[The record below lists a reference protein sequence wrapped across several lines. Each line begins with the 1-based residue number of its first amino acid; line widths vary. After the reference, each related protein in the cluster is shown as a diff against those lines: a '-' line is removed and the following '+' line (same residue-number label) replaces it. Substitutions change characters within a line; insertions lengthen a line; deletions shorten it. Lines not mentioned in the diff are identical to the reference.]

1 MSDPTPSRPEAVEP
15 FDLLVE
21 AAEIVS
27 RHTLNLDNL
36 LDRLVGLV
44 SRVVDSELIAIM
56 LKMDD
61 DSLKVRFSRG
71 YDDDVAADLR
81 VKLGKGI
88 TGAAA
93 ASRQTIVVNDVSQD
107 RRYIEAVSSIRSEMA
122 VPLIARGD
130 LVGVIDLQSTKIGEF
145 GDQERSLLELIASRF
160 SIAIEAARLYRSTM
174 RQNRVLKTLSEIAQ
188 EFSRI
193 LKLDQLLAKIAAL
206 IRPVIPYHALSILL
220 LEEGGTVLKHYFGVR
235 YDERIQWDNVKLGV
249 GIVGVAAQTKQT
261 VLVRDTRLDERYV
274 PVIEGIRSEVAVPL
288 LLKDKV
294 IGVIDLECEQVGAF
308 TAQSVQT
315 LSLLAPQI
323 ATAIE
328 NARLYEQVARNE
340 ARMEQDLAAARVLQE
355 NLLYAATPEFP
366 GVEIAAHN
374 EAALE
379 VTGDL
384 YDFFP
389 APGLELGILIGDV
402 SGKGTAAA
410 LYGALA
416 NGLLRNLV
424 QPDQSPAVL
433 LDTINH
439 TLMER
444 KIDARYLTALYAQWR
459 PTERAL
465 VIANAG
471 QPRPI
476 LRRNGKVQ
484 VLEVVGIPLGL
495 LDDSNHE
502 DTRIGLRPGDLLVIM
517 SDGITETTS
526 AAGADYDEKRLIQTI
541 EAHPDASAQGLIRAI
556 FDDIDDF
563 SGGASPADDRT
574 VIVVKISE

>member
-1 MSDPTPSRPEAVEP
+1 MSDPTPSRPQADEP
-15 FDLLVE
+15 LDLLIE

-27 RHTLNLDNL
+27 RHTLDLDHL
-36 LDRLVGLV
+36 LGRLVGLV
-44 SRVVDSELIAIM
+44 NKVVDAKLVAIM

-61 DSLKVRFSRG
+61 DSLKIRFARG
-71 YDDDVAADLR
+71 YDEDVAADLR

-93 ASRQTIVVNDVSQD
+93 ASRQTIVVNDVAQD
-107 RRYIEAVSSIRSEMA
+107 PRYIEAAQAIRAEMA

-130 LVGVIDLQSTKIGEF
+130 LVGVIDLQSTQIGAF
-145 GDQERSLLELIASRF
+145 GDQEHSLLELIASRF
-160 SIAIEAARLYRSTM
+160 SIAIEAARLYRATM

-193 LKLDQLLAKIAAL
+193 LKLDQLLSKIASL
-206 IRPVIPYHALSILL
+206 IHPMIPYDALSILL
-220 LEEGGTVLKHYFGVR
+220 LEESGTVLKHYFGVR

-249 GIVGVAAQTKQT
+249 GIVGRATETKRP
-261 VLVRDTRLDERYV
+261 VLVRDTHLDDLYV
-274 PVIEGIRSEVAVPL
+274 AVIDGIRSEVAIPL
-288 LLKDKV
+288 MLKDKV
-294 IGVIDLECEQVGAF
+294 IGVIDLECEQVDAF
-308 TAQSVQT
+308 TSQMVQT

-328 NARLYEQVARNE
+328 NACLYEQVAHNE
-340 ARMEQDLAAARVLQE
+340 ARMERDLAAARALQE

-389 APGLELGILIGDV
+389 TPGLELGILIGDV

-410 LYGALA
+410 LYGVLA

-424 QPDQSPAVL
+424 ESDQSPAVL
-433 LDTINH
+433 LDTINQ

-459 PTERAL
+459 PTERVL

-476 LRRNGKVQ
+476 LRQNGKVR

-502 DTRIGLRPGDLLVIM
+502 DTRIGLQPGDLLVIM

-526 AAGADYDEKRLIQTI
+526 PAGADYDEKRLIRTI
-541 EAHPDASAQGLIRAI
+541 EAYPDASAKELIRAI
-556 FDDIDDF
+556 FDDIEDF

>member
-1 MSDPTPSRPEAVEP
+1 MSDPIPSRPEAVEP

-27 RHTLNLDNL
+27 RHTLDLDNL

-44 SRVVDSELIAIM
+44 SRVVDSELVAIM

-61 DSLKVRFSRG
+61 DSLKMRFARG
-71 YDDDVAADLR
+71 YDVDVANDLR

-93 ASRQTIVVNDVSQD
+93 ASRQTIVVNDVAQD
-107 RRYIEAVSSIRSEMA
+107 PRYIEAAPSIRSEMA
-122 VPLIARGD
+122 VPLIARGE
-130 LVGVIDLQSTKIGEF
+130 LVGVIDLQSTQLGAF

-174 RQNRVLKTLSEIAQ
+174 RQNRVLKTLAEIAQ

-193 LKLDQLLAKIAAL
+193 LKLDDLLTKIAAL
-206 IRPVIPYHALSILL
+206 VRPVIPYDALSILL

-235 YDERIQWDNVKLGV
+235 YDERIQWDNVKLGA
-249 GIVGVAAQTKQT
+249 GIVGTAAETKQP
-261 VLVRDTRLDERYV
+261 VLVRDTQLDDRYV
-274 PVIEGIRSEVAVPL
+274 AVIEGIRSEVAVPL
-288 LLKDKV
+288 MLKDKV
-294 IGVIDLECEQVGAF
+294 IGVIDLECEQVDAF
-308 TAQSVQT
+308 TSGNVQT

-323 ATAIE
+323 ATAID
-328 NARLYEQVARNE
+328 NARLYGEVARNE
-340 ARMEQDLAAARVLQE
+340 ARMEKDLAAARVLQE

-389 APGLELGILIGDV
+389 VPGLELGVLIGDV

-424 QPDQSPAVL
+424 EPDQSPAVL
-433 LDTINH
+433 LDSINQ

-444 KIDARYLTALYAQWR
+444 KIDERYLTALYAQWR
-459 PTERAL
+459 PTERTL

-476 LRRNGKVQ
+476 LRKNGKVRL
-484 VLEVVGIPLGL
+484 LEVVGIPLGL
-495 LDDSNHE
+495 LDESNHE
-502 DTRIGLRPGDLLVIM
+502 DTRIGMEPGDLLIMM
-517 SDGITETTS
+517 SDGITEATS
-526 AAGADYDEKRLIQTI
+526 PAGADYDEKRLIQTI
-541 EAHPDASAQGLIRAI
+541 EANPDASAQELIRAI
-556 FDDIDDF
+556 FDDIDEF
-563 SGGASPADDRT
+563 SGGVRPADDRT
-574 VIVVKISE
+574 VIVVKITE